1 MDYKILSWIWSIE
14 ASAASI
20 SIPSPIYKFAYKAQ
34 IPCINKG
41 SDVIILLNTAYEI
54 CSWDTIENTA
64 LIYNAIKCIGDEPS
78 TNDLQRFLRHFER
91 Y

>member
-1 MDYKILSWIWSIE
+1 MNYERKDIQLLSLMWKISD
-14 ASAASI
+14 
-20 SIPSPIYKFAYKAQ
+20 
-34 IPCINKG
+34 KG
-41 SDVIILLNTAYEI
+41 KEIIILLNTAYEI